1 MCACDLSA
9 TFCKNCTKG
18 IEEWTCAAACVSLPS
33 HFRGHLSL
41 QIAGSGIGHQAGTQN
56 L

>member
-9 TFCKNCTKG
+9 THCKNCTEG
-18 IEEWTCAAACVSLPS
+18 NGHVVSLPS
-33 HFRGHLSL
+33 HFGGHLSL